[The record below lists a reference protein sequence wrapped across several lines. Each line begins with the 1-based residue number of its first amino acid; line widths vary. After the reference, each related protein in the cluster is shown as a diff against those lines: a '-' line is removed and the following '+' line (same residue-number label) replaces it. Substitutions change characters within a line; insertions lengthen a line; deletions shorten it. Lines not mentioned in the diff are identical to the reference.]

1 MKAEV
6 HEYSVLWT
14 KHLTQK
20 RKQWNDGTLKFHV
33 YNNRALLYDETGIV
47 VTDAFVPQSR
57 ITDDIFKLGHH
68 LIDIQE
74 KLGVVTRDIELRPK
88 SSRPSQVSQVSQN
101 SPDIL
106 RRTDRR
112 VPNGIPG
119 LSQDRTPT
127 RTGQGTASIINFQPG
142 ALSSHQTPISR
153 PRSRPTTRPSAPR
166 TPLVNASD
174 GLNGTQNTPTPAVP
188 VKRTPQWSGV
198 KHRRIDTPDNTA
210 GTVAGNQQRVQD
222 RRGSVRSS
230 KQETAPDRP
239 QGRRV
244 SRQEPALNRSQGRR
258 GSRQEPALNRSQG
271 RRDSNQLKQQTPVSD
286 ERNGQEPMEIA
297 PHQMYQNS
305 RLHDLELELD
315 LESSDSDD
323 AFVPPI
329 RENSEHLA
337 NLDLDSSDSDIP
349 AKNTAPKTNSVTSN
363 LKNHD
368 RNVLKLDD
376 IKSVVQ
382 SSDSDSSLPPPPPQD
397 PPQAQR
403 APSLHTLDL
412 DLEISDS
419 DSSPSAVF
427 PHQTGP
433 WSKEAL
439 DLFSWIPPPYR

>member
-88 SSRPSQVSQVSQN
+88 NSRSLQVSQVSQN
-101 SPDIL
+101 SPDNL
-106 RRTDRR
+106 QRTDRR

-119 LSQDRTPT
+119 LSQDMTPT
-127 RTGQGTASIINFQPG
+127 RQNGQGPVPIVNFQQGP
-142 ALSSHQTPISR
+142 LSSHRT
-153 PRSRPTTRPSAPR
+153 PRSRPTPRLSHPR
-166 TPLVNASD
+166 TPLLNASD
-174 GLNGTQNTPTPAVP
+174 GLNGMQNTPTPAVP
-188 VKRTPQWSGV
+188 VKRTSQWSGV
-198 KHRRIDTPDNTA
+198 KHRRIDTPDRTHISGSVPSSNRENATNRDKARRGSDQYSRLLTA
-210 GTVAGNQQRVQD
+210 AGNQQRSQSRRESVQHGSRHNPAD
-222 RRGSVRSS
+222 RPHRERRGSN
-230 KQETAPDRP
+230 Q
-239 QGRRV
+239 
-244 SRQEPALNRSQGRR
+244 SRQQTQARPEL
-258 GSRQEPALNRSQG
+258 SRQQ
-271 RRDSNQLKQQTPVSD
+271 
-286 ERNGQEPMEIA
+286 PMEIS
-297 PHQMYQNS
+297 PHQMYHNS
-305 RLHDLELELD
+305 RLNDLELELD

-323 AFVPPI
+323 TPVLQT
-329 RENSEHLA
+329 RENLRHLV

-349 AKNTAPKTNSVTSN
+349 VNQTVPGLNSVSTN
-363 LKNHD
+363 LQKHNPTLP
-368 RNVLKLDD
+368 NLDD
-376 IKSVVQ
+376 IESALE
-382 SSDSDSSLPPPPPQD
+382 SSDSDSSPPPPPPPQD
-397 PPQAQR
+397 PPQAR
-403 APSLHTLDL
+403 RTPSLNTLDL

-419 DSSPSAVF
+419 DSSPSPVF
-427 PHQTGP
+427 PHQIGP